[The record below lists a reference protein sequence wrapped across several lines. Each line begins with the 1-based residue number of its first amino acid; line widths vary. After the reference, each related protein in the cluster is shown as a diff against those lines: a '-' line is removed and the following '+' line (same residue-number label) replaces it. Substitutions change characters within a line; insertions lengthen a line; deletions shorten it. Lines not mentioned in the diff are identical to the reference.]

1 LVYYSHAK
9 TSGIDDGAVVP
20 VNGGPQARYQ
30 LNIATADGAID
41 TINDTIN
48 TLPDDDATP
57 LDEGVK
63 KRLLRLIALHPGR
76 NVPFFKAALT
86 VSRITVARAVAAL
99 AAAGKIEHRGSKK
112 TGGYYAKETR

>member
-1 LVYYSHAK
+1 MVYYNHAK
-9 TSGIDDGAVVP
+9 TSGKSGIGDGAVVP
-20 VNGGPQARYQ
+20 VNGGPQTRYQ
-30 LNIATADGAID
+30 LDIATADGAI
-41 TINDTIN
+41 DTIN

-57 LDEGVK
+57 LDEEVK

-99 AAAGKIEHRGSKK
+99 VAAGKIEHRGSKK
-112 TGGYYAKETR
+112 TDGYYAKETK